1 MACISEMST
10 RHLDGVQQ
18 QDESIDADAS
28 QKQSSSDTSK
38 FLRAWAWKREHRL
51 A

>member
-1 MACISEMST
+1 M
-10 RHLDGVQQ
+10 RHLVDVQQ
-18 QDESIDADAS
+18 HDENLNADAPH
-28 QKQSSSDTSK
+28 KQGSTDTSK